1 MTWTCLYKGK
11 AWIAWQPKTGL
22 KVLLVNLGFGNA
34 GCCWQ
39 ISLFSGFAA
48 EAAEL
53 PETLIASIV
62 EHLDNL
68 EETMR
73 RYFPKTKK
81 LEGWEILNE
90 VDDGEDFKE
99 EFIDLRT
106 DDGAKI
112 KFCSLSLSCFSAS
125 QLQTYNAVAMMA
137 LKEVLPYTTTHQCE
151 ASFSSVVKP
160 NQNIGTEWM
169 WNKTLD

>member
-1 MTWTCLYKGK
+1 
-11 AWIAWQPKTGL
+11 
-22 KVLLVNLGFGNA
+22 LVNLGFGNA

-81 LEGWEILNE
+81 LEG
-90 VDDGEDFKE
+90 
-99 EFIDLRT
+99 
-106 DDGAKI
+106 
-112 KFCSLSLSCFSAS
+112 
-125 QLQTYNAVAMMA
+125 
-137 LKEVLPYTTTHQCE
+137 
-151 ASFSSVVKP
+151 
-160 NQNIGTEWM
+160 
-169 WNKTLD
+169 